1 MPRPGPRPYE
11 CVRRA
16 WHSDRHQ
23 PVRGSL
29 IQEIFRLANDAHN
42 PATRKNGEWLEKLPL
57 VVLKAEEIM
66 YSKANSEAEYMDLD
80 TLWDRTNE
88 AIDTIIRRDD
98 STQTEGDLLQPC
110 IEAALNLGC
119 IPRRASRSQR
129 HNNPECYLSSVNKG
143 AQHLSLSLWYSALI
157 ASNGFSNFGN
167 ESSSIPSMDFLL
179 NYRDKALTYPLCYSN
194 GQLKETSNPS
204 ETNPQ
209 DRARTYPLCYSNGQ
223 PKETSNPFE
232 TNPQDLL
239 ASHVMHDFIGSDN
252 AKSAI
257 DANSIVNPSDGGCD
271 LSLRLGQFSPS
282 SLDAESVWSR
292 EFEDVGSSSSGNG
305 SRN

>member
-143 AQHLSLSLWYSALI
+143 AQHLSLSL
-157 ASNGFSNFGN
+157 
-167 ESSSIPSMDFLL
+167 
-179 NYRDKALTYPLCYSN
+179 CN